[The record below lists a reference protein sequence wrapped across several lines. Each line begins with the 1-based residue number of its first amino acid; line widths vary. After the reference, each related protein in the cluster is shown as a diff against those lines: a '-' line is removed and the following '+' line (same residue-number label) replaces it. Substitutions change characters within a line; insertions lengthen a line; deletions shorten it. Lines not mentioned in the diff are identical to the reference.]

1 MSRFRKLSQT
11 IWHCQYHIVWV
22 PKYRYRVLT
31 GHIAEEVSRCIR
43 TFSDY
48 QKAEIVELN
57 IQVDHVH
64 LLVMIPPKVAV
75 SNFVGTL
82 KGRTAIRV
90 FNRFR
95 ELKRRPYWGNHFW
108 ARGYCADTVGLDAE
122 KIRKYVRYQE
132 RKEREAEQRGFDF

>member
-1 MSRFRKLSQT
+1 MSRFRKLSHT
-11 IWHCQYHIVWV
+11 IWHCQYHIIWV

-43 TFSDY
+43 TFSDD

-122 KIRKYVRYQE
+122 KIRKYVRYQD
-132 RKEREAEQRGFDF
+132 KEGKRSRTTRF